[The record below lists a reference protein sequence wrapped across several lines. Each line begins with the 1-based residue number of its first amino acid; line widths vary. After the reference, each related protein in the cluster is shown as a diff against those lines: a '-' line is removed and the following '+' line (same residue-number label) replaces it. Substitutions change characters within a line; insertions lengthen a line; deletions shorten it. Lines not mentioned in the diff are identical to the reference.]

1 MTRAN
6 ILDDLNSIKKIDASK
21 MLNNLLNF
29 PQQCK
34 HAKAIGES
42 FKAPTSYSNFDN
54 IVLSGLGGSAIGADL
69 VRSFVAGY
77 FEKPIYVN
85 RNYTL
90 PGFVNGSTILF
101 CLSYSGNT
109 EETISSYY
117 EGRKKNAK
125 IIILT
130 SGGRL
135 KELAEDSNIPAI
147 TIPGGLP
154 PRQALGYSFFPLL
167 YALSGLSGK
176 KPDARVIDETIAYLS
191 KIKVFLKPERKT
203 KENTAKKIALKLYK
217 KIPLIYGAQDHI
229 DTVVLRFRNQL
240 EENSKHISFNHIF
253 PEMNHNE
260 IVGWENPK
268 ALLKDIAV
276 VFFRDREDHRRTQLR
291 MDITKGIISKYTK
304 NIIEINSKGNNL
316 LCRMFYLIYLGD
328 FISFYLAILN
338 KADPT
343 PVEKVK
349 YLKDRLAKL

>member
-1 MTRAN
+1 
-6 ILDDLNSIKKIDASK
+6 
-21 MLNNLLNF
+21 MLHNLLNF

-42 FKAPTSYSNFDN
+42 FKVPLSYRNFDN
-54 IVLSGLGGSAIGADL
+54 IVLSGLGGSAISADL
-69 VRSFVAGY
+69 ARSFVADY

-90 PGFVNGSTILF
+90 PGFVNSSTILF
-101 CLSYSGNT
+101 CLSYSGDT

-125 IIILT
+125 MIILT

-135 KELAEDSNIPAI
+135 KELAKNNGIPCI
-147 TIPGGLP
+147 TIPGDFP

-167 YALSGLSGK
+167 YALLKFSGR
-176 KPDARVIDETIAYLS
+176 KPDGKVIDKTITYLS
-191 KIKVFLKPERKT
+191 KIQALLKPERKT
-203 KENTAKKIALKLYK
+203 KENLAKKIALKLYK
-217 KIPLIYGAQDHI
+217 KIPLIYGAQDHM
-229 DTVVLRFRNQL
+229 DTVVLRFRNQI
-240 EENSKHISFNHIF
+240 EENSKHISFSYIF

-268 ALLKDIAV
+268 TLLRDIAV
-276 VFFRDREDHRRTQLR
+276 VFFRDREDYPRTQLR
-291 MDITKGIISKYTK
+291 MDITKAIISKYTK
-304 NIIEINSKGNNL
+304 NIIEINSEGNNL

-338 KADPT
+338 KVDPT

-349 YLKDRLAKL
+349 YLKDRLARL